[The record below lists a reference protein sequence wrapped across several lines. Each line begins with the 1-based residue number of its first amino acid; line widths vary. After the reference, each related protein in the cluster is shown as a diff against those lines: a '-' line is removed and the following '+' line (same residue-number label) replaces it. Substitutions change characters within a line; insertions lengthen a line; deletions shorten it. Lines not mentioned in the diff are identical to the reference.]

1 MMTVRR
7 HTGSGGECLARTAAT
22 ERPFRRGMDG
32 TPDAVDAA
40 HSGGYGC
47 VSRLAAVTHG
57 DRLRKKTFIVCGGA
71 EKGSR
76 IVAAWPSGQW
86 AGAGY
91 LADDPAEL

>member
-40 HSGGYGC
+40 ITAALCAGVRRVGLLSVMGFP
-47 VSRLAAVTHG
+47 VSLRPRLVEFAV
-57 DRLRKKTFIVCGGA
+57 
-71 EKGSR
+71 
-76 IVAAWPSGQW
+76 
-86 AGAGY
+86 
-91 LADDPAEL
+91 AD